1 MRWNIS
7 NIGFL
12 HQPEDFLGSFDNDMM
27 QHRHE
32 QQVRSKLEKIKRA
45 LDQEANAL
53 KAMLLL
59 NSRDHIQFLQNNSE
73 AFLADDELELAVLK
87 LYRRKNGPFST
98 PSDIETWS
106 VFFRRCSKK
115 RLYDWGKPLSFS
127 RATVYR
133 GATIGSARSLSWSP
147 DRDRALWYADRWNDP
162 DLGGGKLFEVDITA
176 SDSLVYL
183 TDKHEE
189 EIILTPDFIEAAEIR
204 PFSADG

>member
-27 QHRHE
+27 QRRHE
-32 QQVRSKLEKIKRA
+32 QQVRLKLAKIKSA

-59 NSRDHIQFLQNNSE
+59 NSRDQIQFLQNNID
-73 AFLADDELELAVLK
+73 AFLAEDALEPAVLK

-98 PSDIETWS
+98 PSNIETWS
-106 VFFRRCSKK
+106 LFFRRCNKK
-115 RLYDWGKPLSFS
+115 RLCGRGKPLSFS
-127 RATVYR
+127 RTTVYR

-147 DRDRALWYADRWNDP
+147 DRNRALWYADRWKDP
-162 DLGGGKLFEVDITA
+162 DLGGGQLFEVDITA
-176 SDSLVYL
+176 SDVLVYL

-189 EIILTPDFIEAAEIR
+189 EIILSPDCIQAAEIR
-204 PFSADG
+204 PFSADV